1 MTTVAERFRPFLTR
15 YLGDQQVVLIA
26 FWDGST
32 LGDPHAETRVDIDSP
47 IAIRRLLYQPNELGF
62 GRAYVAG
69 DIDFEG
75 DVFDVLRL
83 RDSLADIT
91 EYTDLHFGPR
101 EWWQLFIAAWRL
113 GAIGLP
119 PPAPAE
125 EARLRG
131 PLHSKTR
138 DAQAIAHHY
147 DISNDFYR
155 LMLGE
160 GMTYSCAYFVRPEMS
175 LSEAQEA
182 KYELICRKLGL
193 RPGMRLLDVGC
204 GWGGM
209 LIHAAKHHDVECVG
223 VTLSE
228 RQADLAAKRIA
239 ETGVSD
245 RVHVRLQDY
254 RDVGDG
260 PYDAISSI
268 GMFEHVGLA
277 ELRSYFGK
285 LFSLLRPT
293 GRLLNHGISKRP
305 GPGGIDSRSFIARY
319 VFPDGE
325 LLEVGNV
332 VSAMQQEGFE
342 VRDVE
347 SLREHYALTLRA
359 WVSNLESH
367 WEEAKRLVGPARARI
382 WRLYTAGSALSFEA
396 GRINLHQVLGVR
408 PDNEGA
414 SGMAATRAAWTAQR
428 LSSTN

>member
-1 MTTVAERFRPFLTR
+1 MSTVAEHFRPFLTR
-15 YLGDQQVVLIA
+15 YLGDQQAVLVA

-32 LGDPHAETRVDIDSP
+32 LGDPQAKTRVEITSP

-62 GRAYVAG
+62 GRSYVAG
-69 DIDFEG
+69 DIDFNG
-75 DVFDVLRL
+75 DVFDVLKL
-83 RDSLADIT
+83 RDSLADVT
-91 EYTDLHFGPR
+91 EYTDLHFGLR
-101 EWWQLFIAAWRL
+101 EWGQLLGAAWRL
-113 GAIGLP
+113 GAVGLP
-119 PPAPAE
+119 PPVPAE

-131 PLHSKTR
+131 PLHSKSR
-138 DAQAIAHHY
+138 DAEAIAHHY

-160 GMTYSCAYFVRPEMS
+160 GMTYSCAYFAKPEMS
-175 LSEAQEA
+175 LTEAQEA

-193 RPGMRLLDVGC
+193 KSGMRLLDVGC

-209 LIHAAKHHDVECVG
+209 LIHAAKHYDVECVG

-239 ETGVSD
+239 EAGVSD
-245 RVHVRLQDY
+245 RAQVRLQDY
-254 RDVGDG
+254 RDVDDD

-277 ELRSYFGK
+277 ELRRYFGK

-305 GPGGIDSRSFIARY
+305 GPGGIDPRSFIARY

-325 LLEVGNV
+325 LLEVGSV

-347 SLREHYALTLRA
+347 SLREHYARTLRA
-359 WVSNLESH
+359 WVSNLERH
-367 WEEAKRLVGPARARI
+367 WDEAKRLVGPARARI

-408 PDNEGA
+408 PDGRGV
-414 SGMAATRAAWTAQR
+414 SDMPATRTGWTA
-428 LSSTN
+428 

>member
-1 MTTVAERFRPFLTR
+1 MSLVAERLRPFISR
-15 YLGDQQVVLIA
+15 YLGDQQPLLVS

-32 LGDPHAETRVDIDSP
+32 LGNQQATTRVKIASP
-47 IAIRRLLYQPNELGF
+47 LALRRLLYQPNELGF
-62 GRAYVAG
+62 ARAYVAG
-69 DIDFEG
+69 EIDFEG
-75 DVFDVLRL
+75 NVFDVLKL
-83 RDSLADIT
+83 RDALAGVT
-91 EYTDLHFGPR
+91 EYADLRFGPGL
-101 EWWQLFIAAWRL
+101 WWQLFVRAWKL

-119 PPAPAE
+119 PPVPPE

-131 PLHSKTR
+131 PLHSRKR
-138 DAQAIAHHY
+138 DAEAIAHHY

-160 GMTYSCAYFVRPEMS
+160 SMTYSCAYFAEPAMS
-175 LSEAQEA
+175 LDEAQEA
-182 KYELICRKLGL
+182 KYNLISRKLGL
-193 RPGMRLLDVGC
+193 KPGMRLLDVGC

-209 LIHAAKHHDVECVG
+209 LIHAAKDHDVECVG

-239 ETGVSD
+239 EAGVSD
-245 RVHVRLQDY
+245 RAHVRLQDY
-254 RDVGDG
+254 RDVEDG

-277 ELRSYFGK
+277 ELRKYFGK
-285 LFSLLRPT
+285 LLSLLRPE

-305 GPGGIDSRSFIARY
+305 GPGGIDDRKSFIGRY

-332 VSAMQQEGFE
+332 VSAMQQEDFE

-359 WVSNLESH
+359 WVSNLERH
-367 WEEAKRLVGPARARI
+367 WDEAKQLVGPARARI

-408 PDNEGA
+408 PGDRGL
-414 SGMAATRAAWTAQR
+414 SGMPATRGAWS
-428 LSSTN
+428 L